1 MVNQKKTRKN
11 KHLKFKLN
19 LIIDELKNLTPQ
31 EFYKVAENFHQY
43 ESFAQNAIKIVSEEY
58 KEKLYFF
65 VKHYKDN
72 FNTKKNIERLEK
84 LTKLYNK
91 QQIKFEDYPEYKI
104 LSFYQNTKNNN
115 STQDS
120 FQSYPD
126 LLEPDFTEKILHKK
140 EFIDN
145 IEKGVSLKK
154 KNKYFTLT
162 PSQTFLKN
170 YISIDTPYNGLLLF
184 HGTGVGKTCA
194 SISIAEQFI
203 GHIKNNSTSKKKN
216 RILVL
221 ASPNVQESFRR
232 EIINIDNFIFNHGH
246 VDGCTGTKYAKNI
259 SSFSDNK
266 IDEYK
271 RSINNL
277 IDENYEFKGYHKFAN
292 DVENIEN
299 KAVQNISE
307 TDTLKIEKIKK
318 KKRKEYYSNTVIII
332 DEAHSIKSDKSSIE
346 SKKVPQILENVI
358 RDSEN
363 VKLILLSATPMLDS
377 CREIIFLLNLLLLN
391 DNRPKI
397 DESDVFDSNNNLIE
411 GGKELLLKKSKGYIS
426 YIRGQS
432 TNFPYRI
439 YPDINKDPHVLKIS
453 KLPKYKSNHE
463 LIPEKNRIKY
473 LKLVGS
479 YMDEYQY
486 NSYKHYLNLDGK
498 DKNNFASEYTYSV
511 QSLNIVF
518 PGNKIASFGGIDKCF
533 NKHKGN
539 KYSYKSETLKKD
551 GRFLKYNL
559 IDKYSCK
566 FKSIFNYIINSTGII
581 FIYSSFIIGG
591 ILPFSLFLEQNGFV
605 KYGFNNDYNNMLDE
619 PRELLSFDG
628 KMKKDF
634 KDKSKF
640 KQATYITVVGNDNSM
655 IKNDMDKINAL
666 NRDNNKYGEEIK
678 VVLASK
684 AGGEGI
690 DLHRIREVHILE
702 PWHNLNKIEQAI
714 GRGIRNKSHQDLP
727 QEERNVT
734 VYKHVS
740 LNPNKGIDKDNE
752 TTDIKMYRE
761 AEKKQ
766 INISEVEYELKRNSV
781 NCFLNKEI
789 NMLTKDN
796 IVNIRTSQN
805 KKIKYNTVDKP
816 FTNMC
821 NFKPSC
827 EYECLVEI
835 DTSKM
840 KVNKDTYVKNYAEND
855 IKKIKILIKDMFLTK
870 GIFTLDEII
879 EHIYSFREYSH
890 IYKQFVYIAID
901 EIIDN
906 KEEIIDMFERK
917 GIMIYK
923 NMYYIFKII
932 DNKENMT
939 IHETRYPKTKKNLN
953 FLVFKNTEK
962 YKMDPKK
969 NRRDIKE
976 IINGIISDS
985 DNLKRTY
992 FNVHEIWRGKDKN
1005 VVEEISLEYM
1015 VDQLTYL
1022 EKLDLIQNLIT
1033 NYDKWGNDPEKTLFY
1048 KCFEYNIAYKNNKPC
1063 GFILKK
1069 NNSDTEFYRYS
1080 LTDTLFY
1087 SNINLR
1093 WFRDKDIQEINNF
1106 KKSNILG
1113 FMNMDNRDN
1122 LLFKFI
1128 TDVKLSDTHGTGKVC
1143 SHHEKPIIEK
1153 TVSKVLGIDIKKY
1166 RLLSKSLVNK
1176 KKLKKNMVCRDLE
1189 MLLRYNEKKKI
1200 SNLKWFQRFLI

>member
-19 LIIDELKNLTPQ
+19 EIIDELKNSKPAV
-31 EFYKVAENFHQY
+31 FYETAGNFKDY
-43 ESFAQNAIKIVSEEY
+43 ESFEQRAIKIVSEEY

-72 FNTKKNIERLEK
+72 YNTKKNIERFKK
-84 LTKLYNK
+84 LSKLYDANEM
-91 QQIKFEDYPEYKI
+91 IFNDYAEYKI
-104 LSFYQNTKNNN
+104 LSFYQNSKKSN
-115 STQDS
+115 SQKDS
-120 FQSYPD
+120 FKSYPD
-126 LLEPDFTEKILHKK
+126 ILEEDFTKKILHKK

-145 IEKGVSLKK
+145 IETGLPSE

-162 PSQTFLKN
+162 SSQSFLKN
-170 YISIDTPYNGLLLF
+170 YISIETPYNGILLF
-184 HGTGVGKTCA
+184 HGTGVGKTCT

-203 GHIKNNSTSKKKN
+203 DHIKNNSISKKKN

-221 ASPNVQESFRR
+221 ASPNVQESFRK
-232 EIINIDNFIFNHGH
+232 EIINIDEFIFNQGK

-259 SSFSDNK
+259 SSFSDGK

-271 RSINNL
+271 RNINNL

-299 KAVQNISE
+299 SAVKNLSE
-307 TDTLKIEKIKK
+307 TDPLKIAKIKA

-358 RDSEN
+358 RDAEN

-391 DNRPKI
+391 DNRPTI

-411 GGKELLLKKSKGYIS
+411 GGKELLLRKSKGYIS

-432 TNFPYRI
+432 SNFPYRI
-439 YPDINKDPHVLKIS
+439 YPDINNDPNTLKIS
-453 KLPKYKSNHE
+453 KIPKYKSNNE

-479 YMDEYQY
+479 HMSDYQY
-486 NSYKHYLNLDGK
+486 NSYKYYLNLDGN
-498 DKNNFASEYTYSV
+498 DRNNFTSEYTYSV
-511 QSLNIVF
+511 QSLNITF
-518 PGNKIASFGGIDKCF
+518 PENKIASFGGIDKCF
-533 NKHKGN
+533 NKHRGN
-539 KYSYKSETLKKD
+539 KYSYKSEILKKH

-566 FKSIFNYIINSTGII
+566 FKNIFNYIINSTGII
-581 FIYSSFIIGG
+581 FIYSSYIVGG

-619 PRELLSFDG
+619 PREFISFDG

-640 KQATYITVVGNDNSM
+640 KQATYITVVGNDNVM
-655 IKNDMDKINAL
+655 IKNDMDKIDAL
-666 NRDNNKYGEEIK
+666 NRENNKYGEEIK

-727 QEERNVT
+727 EEERNVT

-740 LNPNKGIDKDNE
+740 LNPNNCIDKNRE
-752 TTDIKMYRE
+752 TTDLKMYRE

-781 NCFLNKEI
+781 NCFLNKNI

-796 IVNIRTSQN
+796 IVNIKTSQN

-816 FTNMC
+816 FTNIC
-821 NFKPSC
+821 NFKSSC
-827 EYECLVEI
+827 EYECLVEV
-835 DTSKM
+835 DKSKIEI
-840 KVNKDTYVKNYAEND
+840 NKDTYVKSYAEKD
-855 IKKIKILIKDMFLTK
+855 IKKIKTIIKEMFLNK

-901 EIIDN
+901 EIIDD
-906 KEEIIDMFERK
+906 KEEIIDMFDRK

-923 NMYYIFKII
+923 NLYYIFKIS
-932 DNKENMT
+932 DDKENMT

-962 YKMDPKK
+962 YKIDKKK
-969 NRRDIKE
+969 NKKNIKE
-976 IINGIISDS
+976 IIEDIIFSI
-985 DNLKRTY
+985 DNLKKTY
-992 FNVHEIWRGKDKN
+992 FNVYEIWKN
-1005 VVEEISLEYM
+1005 KEQSIVEEISLEYI
-1015 VDQLTYL
+1015 VDQLSYV
-1022 EKLDLIQNLIT
+1022 EKLELIRSLIT
-1033 NYDKWGNDPEKTLFY
+1033 NYDKWEKDPEKSLFY

-1069 NNSDTEFYRYS
+1069 NNSESELFRYS
-1080 LTDTLFY
+1080 STDNQFY
-1087 SNINLR
+1087 SNINQKWLN
-1093 WFRDKDIQEINNF
+1093 DKSIKKMNIS
-1106 KKSNILG
+1106 KKSDILG
-1113 FMNMDNRDN
+1113 FSYMDNREN

-1153 TVSKVLGIDIKKY
+1153 TVSKVLGFDIKKY
-1166 RLLSKSLVNK
+1166 RLLSKNLVNK

-1189 MLLRYNEKKKI
+1189 MLLRYNQKKKI
-1200 SNLKWFQRFLI
+1200 NNLIWFQRFLI